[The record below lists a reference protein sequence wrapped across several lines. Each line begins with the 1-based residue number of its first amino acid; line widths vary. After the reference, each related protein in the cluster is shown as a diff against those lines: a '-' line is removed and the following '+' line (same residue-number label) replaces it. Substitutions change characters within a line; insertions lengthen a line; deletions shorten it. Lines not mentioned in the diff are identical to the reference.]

1 MNKEQEFIKM
11 DLNEFLSLKKNKSQK
26 VYQLLLKNKEKG
38 KYEIN
43 CFHLFELLNIIPN
56 KNNPT
61 LTEGENYKKLN
72 KVITEIEKDEDLKK
86 IYKNLKINK
95 IIDKDEEKLQF
106 TWNI

>member
-1 MNKEQEFIKM
+1 M
-11 DLNEFLSLKKNKSQK
+11 DLNEFLSLKKNNSQK

-72 KVITEIEKDEDLKK
+72 KVITEIEKD
-86 IYKNLKINK
+86 
-95 IIDKDEEKLQF
+95 
-106 TWNI
+106 

>member
-72 KVITEIEKDEDLKK
+72 KIITEIEEDEDLKK